1 MKSDFE
7 VDRLPS
13 KVLVFSVTAVGLLH
27 NSIFVSSTPE
37 ILRSLGE
44 SENLAGLLIAAGSV
58 PGDSRCTFNRFF
70 SGSIWAEKSTNTM
83 SCDLW
88 GFWDFGRFKPFPI
101 LVFTYKNFSRPRQ
114 CRFD

>member
-7 VDRLPS
+7 VSRLPS

-44 SENLAGLLIAAGSV
+44 SENMHSFL
-58 PGDSRCTFNRFF
+58 
-70 SGSIWAEKSTNTM
+70 
-83 SCDLW
+83 
-88 GFWDFGRFKPFPI
+88 
-101 LVFTYKNFSRPRQ
+101 LVFGGHYFQFP
-114 CRFD
+114 